1 MGSPKDDRRKSTRR
15 AKGVTQDA
23 AGQWWAYIYQYGKQ
37 HKYRCASEAA
47 AKTKRK
53 ELEQAKGNR
62 VSIRGGKAT
71 LHTWLDY
78 WLNSIVAPAKK
89 PKTYRF
95 YRQMCEHYISP
106 RIGHIKL
113 EALEPEDIR
122 YMLEDM
128 RAGGFSERTIRHAY
142 TVLKTALN
150 QAARDKKIDWN
161 PITAV
166 DPPDVK
172 AVKGEP
178 LSDSEAAALLG
189 AVRQHRLYVLYV
201 LAIYLGLRK
210 GECLGLRIGDV
221 DLDAATL
228 TVSRQ
233 VLDLDGKP
241 RIEDYTKNNKQK
253 VLPLTA
259 WMVALLRTRMVQLYA
274 ERERDDWQDTGLL
287 FPSERGTPMSERNLD
302 RHFKAACVKAKIRL
316 RDMKKRK
323 GEKQARQTS
332 DLHFHYL
339 RNTCLSW
346 LGSAGANKSVIQAI
360 AGHADKDVTD
370 GYITIDMDAKRAAIE
385 RVEQMRRAA

>member
-1 MGSPKDDRRKSTRR
+1 MGRAKNGKQPTRR
-15 AKGVTQDA
+15 ARGVYQDDS
-23 AGQWWAYIYQYGKQ
+23 GQWWAYIYQYGKQ
-37 HKYRCASEAA
+37 HKYRCASEVA

-62 VSIRGGKAT
+62 VNIRAGKAT

-95 YRQMCEHYISP
+95 YRQTCEHYISP

-113 EALEPEDIR
+113 EALEPADIR

-128 RAGGFSERTIRHAY
+128 RAGDFSERTIRHAY

-150 QAARDKKIDWN
+150 QAADDKKIDWN
-161 PITAV
+161 PITAI
-166 DPPDVK
+166 K
-172 AVKGEP
+172 APKVGEVKGVP
-178 LSDSEAAALLG
+178 LTDNEARALLH
-189 AVRQHRLYVLYV
+189 AVEAHRLYALYV

-221 DLDAATL
+221 DLDAGIL

-253 VLPLTA
+253 LLPLTD
-259 WMVALLRTRMVQLYA
+259 WLVSLLRVRFTQLYA
-274 ERERDDWQDTGLL
+274 ERDRLDWSENGLL

-302 RHFKAACVKAKIRL
+302 RHFKGACVRAGIRIREYKNAKR
-316 RDMKKRK
+316 RTVK
-323 GEKQARQTS
+323 TS

-339 RNTCLSW
+339 RNTALSW
-346 LGSAGANKSVIQAI
+346 LGSTGANKSVIQAI
-360 AGHADKDVTD
+360 AGHADQDVTD
-370 GYITIDMDAKRAAIE
+370 GYITISMDAKRAALEQVE
-385 RVEQMRRAA
+385 RAKRAA